1 MLTKE
6 KIKALLKIDTQNKN
20 DTRTIRIMSCDNPV
34 KDNFVYY
41 LNSIR
46 KEFGEEPKGFEEQL
60 VLCIY
65 KYDKDLNLFLN
76 GKINSINV
84 KASTINLTK
93 DLIQNAIKELND
105 FCLLLGKIAYK
116 DDFSSQTLYDIIHFK
131 LNNYIA
137 ILQLCG
143 LLDISDDIY
152 RSKTLARILNA
163 KNQAENYK
171 DGKMNSSLLVV
182 EYIEHIAYFKSQF
195 KIINEYKLYEEDF
208 LIYVIMFDIRH
219 YKHNRKNRI
228 LRKDNWLISNYFI

>member
-6 KIKALLKIDTQNKN
+6 KIKALLKIDTQNKK
-20 DTRTIRIMSCDNPV
+20 DTRTIRIMSCDTPV

-41 LNSIR
+41 LNDIR
-46 KEFGEEPKGFEEQL
+46 KEFGETPKGFEDQL
-60 VLCIY
+60 TLCIY
-65 KYDKDLNLFLN
+65 KYKKDLNLFLN
-76 GKINSINV
+76 GKISSINV
-84 KASTINLTK
+84 KAPTISLTK
-93 DLIQNAIKELND
+93 KLIENAIKELNS
-105 FCLLLGKIAYK
+105 FYQLLENVAYEN
-116 DDFSSQTLYDIIHFK
+116 DFSSQTIYDVIHFK
-131 LNNYIA
+131 LNSYIA

-171 DGKMNSSLLVV
+171 EGKMNSSLLVS

-195 KIINEYKLYEEDF
+195 KIIEEYKLYEEDF

-228 LRKDNWLISNYFI
+228 LRKDWLISNYFI